1 MRGLTPIDEHN
12 AQIRSWCSSSFWIIY
27 PCEKK
32 HDQMKKTLSPPL
44 IRLLAGRPARRVFC
58 HCAKRGST
66 NERGSLRMDLRLTQG
81 FGREADPVRYIGE
94 FQLGK
99 QVEQGRLVKSRR
111 VLCPYRE
118 IFSRF
123 ALTITPWLFTLA
135 IRR

>member
-12 AQIRSWCSSSFWIIY
+12 AQIRSWCSSSFWIIN

-32 HDQMKKTLSPPL
+32 HDQMKKTLSAPL
-44 IRLLAGRPARRVFC
+44 IRLVAGRPAKRVFW

-66 NERGSLRMDLRLTQG
+66 NERGSLRIYLRLTQG
-81 FGREADPVRYIGE
+81 FGREADPVRHIGE

-99 QVEQGRLVKSRR
+99 QVTQCRLVKSHRE
-111 VLCPYRE
+111 LCPCRE

-123 ALTITPWLFTLA
+123 ALTITPWLFTSA